1 MKYPNIKTPMPNSQS
16 GAVLIVAL
24 VLLTVVTM
32 IGIAA
37 ISTSRMEMTM
47 ATNVQE
53 THRAFEAAEI
63 GLMRSYNDSSGLNLH
78 TDQTQDVDD
87 ITAYTAT
94 ADATASFSQWT
105 KPPRGSGYSASSFQ
119 AAHFDVESDSTT
131 ASGASVVL
139 HAGVYQIAPNL

>member
-1 MKYPNIKTPMPNSQS
+1 MNYPSTKISMPHSES
-16 GAVLIVAL
+16 GAVLIVSL

-63 GLMRSYNDSSGLNLH
+63 GLMRAYNDSSGLNLNAE
-78 TDQTQDVDD
+78 QTQDVDD
-87 ITAYTAT
+87 ISAYAAT
-94 ADATASFSQWT
+94 AEATAGFSQWT

-119 AAHFDVESDSTT
+119 AAHFDVASESNTE
-131 ASGASVVL
+131 SGAKVVL